1 MMQIYRNLNILN
13 KDTFLSQR
21 RYQFKYNFTI
31 IHKIII
37 VFTMRTKFEDETK
50 RKTKKWT
57 VHVSDLL
64 QWGVAW
70 GPQPRPR
77 QHLVR
82 RQVIWRMS
90 CRAVIAEREVIHAHA
105 LAGLLR
111 LIASSQFS
119 QTHRAFAGI
128 GRVLMDLFQTMAL
141 LYRKCNLS
149 MDTWNLLFLT
159 SL

>member
-50 RKTKKWT
+50 RKTKKWI

-64 QWGVAW
+64 Q
-70 GPQPRPR
+70 
-77 QHLVR
+77 
-82 RQVIWRMS
+82 
-90 CRAVIAEREVIHAHA
+90 
-105 LAGLLR
+105 
-111 LIASSQFS
+111 
-119 QTHRAFAGI
+119 
-128 GRVLMDLFQTMAL
+128 
-141 LYRKCNLS
+141 
-149 MDTWNLLFLT
+149 
-159 SL
+159 